1 METKINRAA
10 GKLGSRIDDLEQ
22 DINNL
27 DWSKKQFDRK
37 FEQVNDGLDRVDAK
51 IQRLRQ
57 ELENDEPKGYSWDGG
72 SRSVTASGEL
82 K

>member
-57 ELENDEPKGYSWDGG
+57 ELENDEPKGYSRDGG

>member
-51 IQRLRQ
+51 IQ
-57 ELENDEPKGYSWDGG
+57 
-72 SRSVTASGEL
+72 
-82 K
+82 